1 MSRVW
6 NEWGNLLVIFEWIVL
21 AKLLSHCEVFW
32 HRLTPSSLLETLEI
46 ILMTDQ
52 YFLKMI
58 WNSPNQNYIILP
70 DLESFPSIDC
80 VYFGMKYNACF
91 FK

>member
-1 MSRVW
+1 MNKESVSHFRMNCFSKIVKSL
-6 NEWGNLLVIFEWIVL
+6 WGFL
-21 AKLLSHCEVFW
+21 ATSYLF
-32 HRLTPSSLLETLEI
+32 TSSLLETLEI
-46 ILMTDQ
+46 ILMPDQ
-52 YFLKMI
+52 YFLKII

-80 VYFGMKYNACF
+80 VYFGMKYDACF